1 MSIKVVPAAIVL
13 GVALV
18 GPAMAGRLLGF
29 ERNTIV
35 VAPWSA
41 YGVPAWYPP
50 YPPYLTYA
58 PGAYFR
64 PPPLWSPPFYGTSP
78 EYVPGANWRDNW
90 YDATRTKV
98 HGYTLR

>member
-1 MSIKVVPAAIVL
+1 MSIKTVPAAILL

-18 GPAMAGRLLGF
+18 EPAMAGRLLGF

-35 VAPWSA
+35 VTPGYA
-41 YGVPAWYPP
+41 YGVPPWYQP

-58 PGAYFR
+58 PGTYFR
-64 PPPLWSPPFYGTSP
+64 PPPFWSPPFYGTSP

>member
-1 MSIKVVPAAIVL
+1 MSLKSVAAIVL
-13 GVALV
+13 LAVALAE
-18 GPAMAGRLLGF
+18 PAMAERLLGF
-29 ERNTIV
+29 GERTV
-35 VAPWSA
+35 VLAPWSP
-41 YGVPAWYPP
+41 YGVPVWYPP
-50 YPPYLTYA
+50 YLPYE

-64 PPPLWSPPFYGTSP
+64 PPPFAYGLSP